1 MKKIVLQ
8 GMLYLF
14 STVACSQ
21 DYTNVDIDSEV
32 TDVQPMTGM
41 VFWPGNNDIET
52 DAIALEFS
60 YMDFSQIVLAQ
71 SEYDWTV
78 VDNLLDEMA
87 SRNHQAVLRFRFTYV
102 GKTTTV
108 PQYIKDL
115 PDYHETEAL
124 SEGMT
129 TWFPDWTNAELKR
142 FTLEFYEKF
151 AERYDNDPRLAFL
164 QVGFGLWAE
173 YHIYDGPFELGV
185 TFPDKEFQKEFF
197 AKLDSVFTN
206 TFWSIS
212 IDAADGTY
220 SPFSAEPDLKNLTFG
235 LFDDSFMHGSHSG
248 YNTDC
253 WNFFGRDRY
262 KEAPAGGEFSY
273 YSDYDQQNILN
284 PVVGAYG
291 KPYEIYAQDFHITY
305 INANDQNRYH
315 SLKRIK
321 EASMNSGYKFKLN
334 SVKTKPGST
343 VIEIVNLGVAPIYTN
358 AYLAVNGVRSTE
370 SLKLLAPDEPVSITI
385 PEGGDNI
392 AVTIESD
399 DILSTE
405 TIEYF
410 GTVNDYERYVQP
422 EEQVLGFES
431 KKTSLFTVY
440 PTVVDQGGVVKVD
453 YKGKEEYSI
462 KIYDQLGKVVY
473 SKKSSTHSFINTAN
487 YVSGLYYMVVNNPL
501 VNTVDTVKFVVE

>member
-1 MKKIVLQ
+1 MKKILLQ
-8 GMLYLF
+8 GILYAF

-21 DYTNVDIDSEV
+21 DYTSVDIDSEV
-32 TDVQPMTGM
+32 TGVLPMTGL
-41 VFWPGNNDIET
+41 VFWPGNNEIET

-71 SEYDWTV
+71 GEYDWTV
-78 VDNLLDEMA
+78 VDELLDEMA
-87 SRNHQAVLRFRFTYV
+87 SRNHQAVLRFRFAYV

-115 PDYHETEAL
+115 PDYNETEGL

-129 TWFPDWTNAELKR
+129 TWFPDWTNSELKR

-197 AKLDSVFTN
+197 NKLSAVLKE

-212 IDAADGTY
+212 IDAADATY
-220 SPFSAEPDLKNLTFG
+220 SPFSAEPELKNLTFG
-235 LFDDSFMHGSHSG
+235 LFDDSFMHATHAG
-248 YNTDC
+248 YNTES
-253 WNFFGRDRY
+253 WNFFDRDRY
-262 KEAPAGGEFSY
+262 KLAPAGGEFSY
-273 YSDYDQQNILN
+273 YSDYDQQNVLN
-284 PVVGAYG
+284 PDVGAYG

-315 SLKRIK
+315 SLERIK

-343 VIEIVNLGVAPIYTN
+343 IIEIVNLGVAPIYTD
-358 AYLAVNGVRSTE
+358 AYLAVNGIRSAE
-370 SLKLLAPDEPVSITI
+370 SLKLLAPDEAKTITI
-385 PEGGDNI
+385 PEGGEGI
-392 AVTIESD
+392 SITIESD
-399 DILSTE
+399 DILPSQK
-405 TIEYF
+405 IEYF
-410 GTVNDYERYVQP
+410 GTINEYERYIQP
-422 EEQVLGFES
+422 ENPVQGLKNEKV
-431 KKTSLFTVY
+431 SLFSVY
-440 PTVVDQGGVVKVD
+440 PTVVKQGGIVKVD
-453 YKGKEEYSI
+453 YKGKDMYTLVV
-462 KIYDQLGKVVY
+462 YDQLGNKIY
-473 SKKSSTHSFINTAN
+473 SKQSSTHSFINTAS
-487 YVSGLYYMVVNNPL
+487 YSKGVYFLTL
-501 VNTVDTVKFVVE
+501 VDSDNQVDSLKFVIN